1 MPATRRPVL
10 IRARILALA
19 ASGLVW
25 APAGVAF
32 AANHDLQ
39 RVSHRN
45 CHFVQHDRALG
56 PVASAE
62 PTNRGVN

>member
-1 MPATRRPVL
+1 MPAIRRPIP
-10 IRARILALA
+10 IRAQVLALA
-19 ASGLVW
+19 ASGLVC
-25 APAGVAF
+25 ATAGVAF

-45 CHFVQHDRALG
+45 CHLVQHDRALG